1 MNTTIHAMRVGL
13 KRGGTELLLSL
24 KSAQDQSFYV
34 VMALL
39 ALGYLY
45 LRRNTVIEGT
55 ELSFATLAMPSLLGS
70 LVVFGLIMGPAGQ
83 LAMDREDGTL
93 LRAKAVPGGTLG
105 YVTSQ
110 IVLHSGSLIPTL
122 LVILIPGALIFDGLM
137 PSGGEGWIRLI
148 WVLLLGIVATLP
160 IGIVIGSLV
169 PSVQKTT
176 TWGFLPVMIL
186 AGISGIFYPVQA
198 LWGWLQGVAQA
209 FPMYWLGLGMRSAF
223 LPDEA
228 ASLELQ
234 ESWRSGQMIAV
245 LSVWAILGLVLA
257 PILLRRMA
265 RRQSGSAVVAARDQA
280 AQWVR

>member
-1 MNTTIHAMRVGL
+1 
-13 KRGGTELLLSL
+13 
-24 KSAQDQSFYV
+24 
-34 VMALL
+34 
-39 ALGYLY
+39 
-45 LRRNTVIEGT
+45 
-55 ELSFATLAMPSLLGS
+55 
-70 LVVFGLIMGPAGQ
+70 
-83 LAMDREDGTL
+83 
-93 LRAKAVPGGTLG
+93 
-105 YVTSQ
+105 
-110 IVLHSGSLIPTL
+110 
-122 LVILIPGALIFDGLM
+122 M
-137 PSGGEGWIRLI
+137 PSGADGWIRLL

-176 TWGFLPVMIL
+176 TWGLLPVMIL

-228 ASLELQ
+228 ASLELT
-234 ESWRSGQMIAV
+234 ESWRSGQMITV
-245 LSVWAILGLVLA
+245 LAVWAILGLVLA

-265 RRQSGSAVVAARDQA
+265 RKQSGSTVGAAREQA